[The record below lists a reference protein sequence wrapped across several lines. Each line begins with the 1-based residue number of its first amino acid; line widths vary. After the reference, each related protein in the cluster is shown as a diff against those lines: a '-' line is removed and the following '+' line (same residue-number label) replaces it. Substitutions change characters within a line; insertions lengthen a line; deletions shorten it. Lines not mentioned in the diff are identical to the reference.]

1 MLARTELAESSRLF
15 EFTLEALE
23 CAFNVITF
31 FYWYNNH
38 SFFITSFFLA
48 CKGRNFFSKKRLYSK
63 IISNFA
69 PLSVEGTISSIASLA
84 G

>member
-1 MLARTELAESSRLF
+1 MLSPS
-15 EFTLEALE
+15 FTGTIIIRFL
-23 CAFNVITF
+23 
-31 FYWYNNH
+31 
-38 SFFITSFFLA
+38 SPPFFLA

>member
-38 SFFITSFFLA
+38 SFFITSFFFGLQ
-48 CKGRNFFSKKRLYSK
+48 R
-63 IISNFA
+63 
-69 PLSVEGTISSIASLA
+69 
-84 G
+84 